1 MNMNMQLLENILTAY
16 GPSGHEGRVA
26 DTIREALKGHVDEMY
41 TDVMGSLIAV
51 KKGDGTGRRIMTS
64 AHMDHIGLAVV
75 DADKHGFLRVCNV
88 GGIRAAKMVSGH
100 VVFENGVHGVV
111 GADEKVKGDLQVS
124 DLYIDIGAE
133 TKEEAL
139 SMVSLGD
146 MCVMAPRMTKLGENR
161 IASPAMDDR
170 IACYVQ
176 VQAVLE
182 LPENIKNDVYAVFS
196 VQEEVGLRGAMT
208 AAYHV
213 NPDMGIAVD
222 VTGVGDVPKVATK
235 VPVALGRGAAIK
247 IMDRS
252 LLCTPGVV
260 AMMETLAEENGIA
273 YQREVLPYGGTDAG
287 AIQKTRTGVAA
298 GAISIPCRFI
308 HSEAET
314 VDKRDVQACIDLLKA
329 CLTA

>member
-1 MNMNMQLLENILTAY
+1 MNMQLLENILTAY
-16 GPSGHEGRVA
+16 GPSGREGRVA
-26 DTIREALKGHVDEMY
+26 DVIRAALEGHVDELY

-51 KKGDGTGRRIMTS
+51 KKGDGTGKRIMSS

-75 DADKHGFLRVCNV
+75 DADKHGFVRVCNI

-100 VVFENGVHGVV
+100 VVFGNGVRGVV
-111 GADEKVKGDLQVS
+111 GADEKVKGELQVS

-139 SMVSLGD
+139 SMVALGD
-146 MCVMAPRMTKLGENR
+146 VCVMAPRVTRLGENR
-161 IASPAMDDR
+161 LASPAMDDR

-176 VQAVLE
+176 AAAMLA

-196 VQEEVGLRGAMT
+196 VQEEVGLRGATT

-213 NPDMGIAVD
+213 NPDLGIAVD

-235 VPVALGRGAAIK
+235 VPVELGKGAAVK

-252 LLCTPGVV
+252 LICTPSVV
-260 AMMETLAEENGIA
+260 QMMEKLAEENGVA

-287 AIQKTRTGVAA
+287 AMQRTRGGVPS
-298 GAISIPCRFI
+298 GAISIPCRYI

-314 VDKRDVQACIDLLKA
+314 VDKRDVQACVELLKA
-329 CLTA
+329 CMMA

>member
-1 MNMNMQLLENILTAY
+1 MNMQLLENILTAY

-26 DTIREALKGHVDEMY
+26 DVIRAALEGHVDEIY
-41 TDVMGSLIAV
+41 TDAMGSLIAV
-51 KKGDGTGRRIMTS
+51 KKGDDTGKKIMAS
-64 AHMDHIGLAVV
+64 AHMDHIGMAVV

-100 VVFENGVHGVV
+100 VVFGNGVCGVV
-111 GADEKVKGDLQVS
+111 GADEKVKGELQVS

-133 TKEEAL
+133 SREEAL

-146 MCVMAPRMTKLGENR
+146 MCVMAPRVSKLGENR

-170 IACYVQ
+170 IACF
-176 VQAVLE
+176 VQAQALLE
-182 LPENIKNDVYAVFS
+182 LPEKIKNDVYAVFS
-196 VQEEVGLRGAMT
+196 VQEEVGLRGATT

-213 NPDMGIAVD
+213 NPDLGIAVD

-235 VPVALGRGAAIK
+235 VPVELGKGAAIK

-252 LLCTPGVV
+252 LICTPSVV
-260 AMMETLAEENGIA
+260 HMMEKLAQENKITV
-273 YQREVLPYGGTDAG
+273 QREVLPYGGTDAG
-287 AIQKTRTGVAA
+287 AMQRTRGGVPS
-298 GAISIPCRFI
+298 GAISIPCRYI

-314 VDKRDVQACIDLLKA
+314 VDKRDVQACVELLKA
-329 CLTA
+329 CMMD

>member
-1 MNMNMQLLENILTAY
+1 MNIKLLENILTAY

-26 DTIREALKGHVDEMY
+26 DVICEALEGHVDEIY

-51 KKGDGTGRRIMTS
+51 KKGDGTGKKIMAS

-100 VVFENGVHGVV
+100 VVFGNGVTGVV
-111 GADEKVKGDLQVS
+111 GADEKVKGELQVS

-139 SMVSLGD
+139 SMVNLGD
-146 MCVMAPRMTKLGENR
+146 MCVMAPRVTKLGENR

-170 IACYVQ
+170 IACFVQ
-176 VQAVLE
+176 AQAVLN
-182 LPENIKNDVYAVFS
+182 LPEHHKNDIYAVFS
-196 VQEEVGLRGAMT
+196 VQEEVGLRGATT

-213 NPDMGIAVD
+213 NPDLGIAVD
-222 VTGVGDVPKVATK
+222 VTGVGDVPKVGTK
-235 VPVALGRGAAIK
+235 VPVELGKGAAIK

-252 LLCTPGVV
+252 LICTPGVV
-260 AMMETLAEENGIA
+260 AMMEKLAVENGIA
-273 YQREVLPYGGTDAG
+273 HQREVLPYGGTDAG
-287 AIQKTRTGVAA
+287 AMQRTRGGVPS
-298 GAISIPCRFI
+298 GAISIPCRYI

-314 VDKRDVQACIDLLKA
+314 VDKRDVQACIDLLTA
-329 CLTA
+329 CLMD

>member
-1 MNMNMQLLENILTAY
+1 MNMQLLEKILTAY

-26 DTIREALKGHVDEMY
+26 EVIRGALEGHVDELY

-75 DADKHGFLRVCNV
+75 DADKNGFLRVCNV
-88 GGIRAAKMVSGH
+88 GGIRAGKMVSGH
-100 VVFENGVHGVV
+100 VIFENGVRGVV
-111 GADEKVKGDLQVS
+111 GADEKKKGELQVS

-161 IASPAMDDR
+161 LASPAMDDR

-176 VQAVLE
+176 AQAL
-182 LPENIKNDVYAVFS
+182 LGMPKSHKNDVYAVFS
-196 VQEEVGLRGAMT
+196 VQEEVGLRGATT

-213 NPDMGIAVD
+213 NPDLGIAVD
-222 VTGVGDVPKVATK
+222 VTGVGDVPRVATK
-235 VPVALGRGAAIK
+235 VPVELGKGAAIK

-252 LLCTPGVV
+252 LLCTPGVIE
-260 AMMETLAEENGIA
+260 MMEKLAKENDIPV
-273 YQREVLPYGGTDAG
+273 QREVLPYGGTDAG
-287 AIQKTRTGVAA
+287 AIQKTRAGVPT
-298 GAISIPCRFI
+298 GAISIPCRYI

-314 VDKRDVQACIDLLKA
+314 VDKRDVKA
-329 CLTA
+329 CVELLRACLLA